1 MANSAGVFRGAGFHF
16 DLVRPG
22 ISIYGGAPI
31 ADEPNPMEQTVVLEA
46 PIIHVK
52 DVLPGDKVGYGA
64 TYTVAKA
71 ERHAVVTVGYA
82 DGYLRSKSNS
92 GKVSV
97 GGQECPIVGR
107 VSMDLTIVDISDV
120 PDEFT
125 YLGAPV
131 EMIGDHRPFDDVA
144 ADAGTIANEL
154 LTELGSR
161 YELVYSND

>member
-1 MANSAGVFRGAGFHF
+1 M
-16 DLVRPG
+16 
-22 ISIYGGAPI
+22 
-31 ADEPNPMEQTVVLEA
+31 LEA

-52 DVLPGDKVGYGA
+52 DVSPGDKVGYGA
-64 TYTVAKA
+64 TYTVAKT
-71 ERHAVVTVGYA
+71 ERHAVVPVGYA

-107 VSMDLTIVDISDV
+107 VSMDLTIVDISGV
-120 PDEFT
+120 PEQFT

-131 EMIGDHRPFDDVA
+131 EMIGDRRPIDDVA